1 MFASS
6 VRICGVGCSAYLYDC
21 VLSFRK
27 SVRLSIP
34 SSCGMFVYSEDMSI
48 DASMQFD
55 GNFSLSIVL
64 IKEVESCMYDG
75 SGFTY
80 GCSQWST
87 SADMFSVILPQLDT
101 IGLMP
106 GGFLWN
112 FFRKYSLE
120 VLWVS
125 GG

>member
-1 MFASS
+1 M
-6 VRICGVGCSAYLYDC
+6 
-21 VLSFRK
+21 SFRK

-34 SSCGMFVYSEDMSI
+34 SSCGLFVYSEDSSI
-48 DASMQFD
+48 DVSMQFG

-64 IKEVESCMYDG
+64 IKEIESCMYDG
-75 SGFTY
+75 SCFTY
-80 GCSQWST
+80 GCSQWSIN
-87 SADMFSVILPQLDT
+87 ADMFSVMLPQLDS

-106 GGFLWN
+106 GGFLWI
-112 FFRKYSLE
+112 FFKKYSLD